1 MKIKPLFDNVVLKLI
16 DAEDTTSSG
25 IVLTTAAKDKP
36 QIAEV
41 VAVGPGGLINGE
53 KVVMSVCVGDKVVAA
68 KYSGTEIKV
77 DGVEYL
83 IMHHNDILAI
93 VE

>member
-25 IVLTTAAKDKP
+25 IVLTTATKEKP

-53 KVVMSVCVGDKVVAA
+53 KVVCVGDKVVAA